1 MRLPPNARAIFD
13 LRRRGR
19 IPVPGPFGHVSVL
32 PDWGLAVAGAYVIAP
47 PSIDPAELDFC
58 FCAGLSVA
66 IFCRLGDLGRPLDT
80 WLHEVI
86 LAVMDADPVSIAVID
101 LDQAAA
107 GLDQGLVAMYVRRA
121 GDDR

>member
-1 MRLPPNARAIFD
+1 M
-13 LRRRGR
+13 
-19 IPVPGPFGHVSVL
+19 
-32 PDWGLAVAGAYVIAP
+32 AGAYVIAP

-58 FCAGLSVA
+58 FVAGLAVA
-66 IFCRLGDLGRPLDT
+66 IFCRLGDLGRPVDT

-86 LAVMDADPVSIAVID
+86 LAVMAADPISIAVID
-101 LDQAAA
+101 LDQTEA

>member
-1 MRLPPNARAIFD
+1 MRLPPNARALFD

-32 PDWGLAVAGAYVIAP
+32 PGWHFEVAGAFVIAP
-47 PSIDPAELDFC
+47 PEIDPADLDFC

-66 IFCRLGDLGRPLDT
+66 IFCRLGELSRPLDT
-80 WLHEVI
+80 WLDEVI
-86 LAVMDADPVSIAVID
+86 LAVMAADPTSITVID
-101 LDQAAA
+101 LDQTGD
-107 GLDQGLVAMYVRRA
+107 GLDQGIVAMYVRRA